1 MGRGLHEIVG
11 WSFAEPSA
19 ARPAAAAGPDHALR
33 RVVRLENPLSEAQS
47 IMRPTLLGSLL
58 DAARHNVSRNG
69 PDVAIFES
77 GAVYR
82 AAGEDSDG
90 ERPPTNT
97 TRSACC

>member
-1 MGRGLHEIVG
+1 MRI
-11 WSFAEPSA
+11 
-19 ARPAAAAGPDHALR
+19 
-33 RVVRLENPLSEAQS
+33 ENPLSEDQS

-69 PDVAIFES
+69 PDLAIFES

-82 AAGEDSDG
+82 APA
-90 ERPPTNT
+90 RTPTAIARPTNT